1 MRVNYRF
8 VMALLTALAACLACT
23 SLHAEDWPTL
33 HRDAARSGV
42 SAEAPLSPSLEVA
55 WATAVDA
62 ESVDASP
69 AVVQGRVY
77 VGTALGKVVC
87 LAAASGERQWEAQTG
102 GAVTSSP
109 AVADG
114 KVFAGSG
121 DRCLY
126 AFDAQT
132 GKQLW
137 RVRTRRPVVASPL
150 YLDGLVYFGSM
161 DGSFRCVRAN
171 DGTEVWRV
179 GEQGPIS
186 AAAAACG
193 GLVYYGDESGNLI
206 ARSCADGKLSWSSKV
221 SGGIVAAP
229 LLSGDKLI
237 VPVMSATALSP
248 PPTKCLMVVDRLN
261 GTELWALTKGSSVMH
276 TPVTD
281 GQLVYF
287 AIVSGYLS
295 DTELLAYRLA
305 TGEEVWKRR
314 LGGVADS
321 SPLLSGQYLLFGN
334 HDRNF
339 YVVNAPDGAVAQT
352 LPLGAKMFSS
362 PALSEGRV
370 YIGAQDGKVY
380 CLKSR

>member
-1 MRVNYRF
+1 MPVNRPF
-8 VMALLTALAACLACT
+8 VTALLMAMAACLPCA
-23 SLHAEDWPTL
+23 SVRAEDWPTL
-33 HRDAARSGV
+33 HRDPARTGV
-42 SAEAPLSPSLEVA
+42 SAEPALGSSLQVA
-55 WATAVDA
+55 WATAVDG
-62 ESVDASP
+62 ESVDSSP
-69 AVVQGRVY
+69 AVVQGLVY

-87 LAAASGERQWEAQTG
+87 LSATSGEKQWEAQTG

-126 AFDAQT
+126 ALDAQT

-137 RVRTRRPVVASPL
+137 RVRTRQPVVASPL
-150 YLDGLVYFGSM
+150 CLEGSVYFGSM
-161 DGSFRCVRAN
+161 DGSFRCVRAD
-171 DGTEVWRV
+171 DGTEVWRA
-179 GEQGPIS
+179 GDQGPIS
-186 AAAAACG
+186 AAAAAAG

-206 ARSCADGKLSWSSKV
+206 ARSCADGKLSWSTKI

-229 LLSGDKLI
+229 LISGDKLI

-261 GTELWALTKGSSVMH
+261 GTELWSLTKGSSVMH

-295 DTELLAYRLA
+295 DTELLAYRLS

-321 SPLLSGQYLLFGN
+321 SPLLSGQYLMFGN

-339 YVVNAPDGAVAQT
+339 YVVNAPDGSVAQT

-380 CLKSR
+380 CLKPQ